1 MSYSDICTNVSGS
14 PLSGVIKP
22 CPLDLQKYLTF
33 PDTSGFLRARADL
46 HSTTKTHG
54 YYNKTRI
61 RT

>member
-33 PDTSGFLRARADL
+33 PDICGFLRARADL
-46 HSTTKTHG
+46 HATMKLKIYSS
-54 YYNKTRI
+54 
-61 RT
+61 

>member
-46 HSTTKTHG
+46 HSTTKMDG
-54 YYNKTRI
+54 
-61 RT
+61 